1 MDSQY
6 NGFNSPEY
14 RETDMVVGARIQNPY
29 KDRPLIIISG
39 EFEHLNKKI
48 IAPGQPIEINFMV
61 PAGYR
66 EYIKPTSFRG
76 KAYVYIGLRSD
87 QSAEPFVHKPN
98 I

>member
-6 NGFNSPEY
+6 NGFNNSGPG
-14 RETDMVVGARIQNPY
+14 ETGMVIGARIQNPY
-29 KDRPLIIISG
+29 KDKPLTIISG

-48 IAPGQPIEINFMV
+48 IGPGQPIEINFMV

-66 EYIKPTSFRG
+66 EYIKPTSFKG

-87 QSAEPFVHKPN
+87 QAADPLVYKPN